1 VMDFGLSKSFSVMS
15 KSASAVTIMLV
26 LIYVYIIPEVIV
38 DSCEP
43 MSL

>member
-1 VMDFGLSKSFSVMS
+1 MDFGLSKSFSVMS